1 MLLILFLFPVP
12 ILQCLP
18 MKKRTRFLWPFR
30 LWVWFL
36 FWWQRVLSLVPT
48 SVLVSTSR
56 RRAAS
61 ASPPPSS
68 RVTLESSAESS
79 VDLQDNELDELQ
91 IQSDSPSPSR
101 SPFLLLQSPILH
113 LQSLLLQSPLFP
125 ASFKSVP
132 ASEKPVPVTA
142 KSSGCLSTNWRVS
155 RRSCS
160 GYVVFECPDSQV
172 FWDFGSLSR
181 SIEEVYSTSFEY
193 TIVSWNMFVVRFRGR
208 KHLLCG
214 VSLLFLKML
223 LTPCLLVGLLS
234 SLDSNLF
241 LSSIDPLLTYSTSSC
256 CVNVFV
262 ASYFVYCLLVG
273 EVRHVGELGGLV
285 PPP

>member
-1 MLLILFLFPVP
+1 M
-12 ILQCLP
+12 
-18 MKKRTRFLWPFR
+18 
-30 LWVWFL
+30 
-36 FWWQRVLSLVPT
+36 LSLVPT

-142 KSSGCLSTNWRVS
+142 KSSGCLSTNWGVS
-155 RRSCS
+155 RRSGS
-160 GYVVFECPDSQV
+160 GYVVFECPNSQV
-172 FWDFGSLSR
+172 VWDFGSLSR
-181 SIEEVYSTSFEY
+181 SIEEVDSISFEY
-193 TIVSWNMFVVRFRGR
+193 TIVS
-208 KHLLCG
+208 
-214 VSLLFLKML
+214 
-223 LTPCLLVGLLS
+223 
-234 SLDSNLF
+234 
-241 LSSIDPLLTYSTSSC
+241 
-256 CVNVFV
+256 
-262 ASYFVYCLLVG
+262 
-273 EVRHVGELGGLV
+273 
-285 PPP
+285 